1 MKMKTSR
8 LVIRIKNIVLIFASI
23 MMIFLF
29 NSCSTS
35 KPFLTS
41 SKVPAARGTVTVKT
55 DRNKNYVIKILITN
69 LSEVDRLDPKKNTYV
84 VWMVTEDNITK
95 NIGQIESSTSFLSKM
110 LKASFET
117 KSSFKP
123 AKIFIT
129 ADYDAN
135 IQYPSSEVILTT
147 DNF

>member
-1 MKMKTSR
+1 MKTAR
-8 LVIRIKNIVLIFASI
+8 LRIRTKNIFLIFASA
-23 MMIFLF
+23 MMIFLWS
-29 NSCSTS
+29 SCVTS

-55 DRNKNYVIKILITN
+55 DHNKNYVIKIQVFYLAEA
-69 LSEVDRLDPKKNTYV
+69 SRLDPKKNTYV
-84 VWMVTEDNITK
+84 VWMVTDDNITK
-95 NIGQIESSTSFLSKM
+95 NIGQIESSEGFLSKK

>member
-1 MKMKTSR
+1 MKMKTSG
-8 LVIRIKNIVLIFASI
+8 LIIRPKNIFLIFASA

-29 NSCSTS
+29 SSCSTS

-55 DRNKNYVIKILITN
+55 DRNKNYVIKIELTN
-69 LSEVDRLDPKKNTYV
+69 LAEAERLDPKKNTYV
-84 VWMVTEDNITK
+84 VWMVTNDNITK
-95 NIGQIESSTSFLSKM
+95 NIGKIESSTGFLSKK

-123 AKIFIT
+123 ARIFIT